1 MKAGTV
7 LVSAGLAILLHPGCV
22 GTAQQ
27 SPAPAPSKGS
37 PFHTVTFAS
46 PLPNSERVSLVRILA
61 NPEAMDGQAV
71 SVGGYMHLEFEG
83 DQLCLHRDDVEQM
96 IVTNCVW
103 LSLPRRDEA
112 LSLNDRYVGVQGVV
126 NAKSRG
132 HMGLFQATIQGV
144 TSLGAVSRADLEQQL
159 KSERP

>member
-1 MKAGTV
+1 MRAATI
-7 LVSAGLAILLHPGCV
+7 LASAGLAVLFHLGCA
-22 GTAQQ
+22 GSAHE
-27 SPAPAPSKGS
+27 SPAPVRSKGS
-37 PFHTVTFAS
+37 PFHTVSFAS

-61 NPEAMDGQAV
+61 NPEAMDGHTV

-103 LSLPRRDEA
+103 LSLPRRNEG
-112 LSLNDRYVGVQGVV
+112 LPLNDRYVGVQGVV
-126 NAKSRG
+126 SAKSRG

-144 TSLGAVSRADLEQQL
+144 TSLEAVSREDLEQQL
-159 KSERP
+159 KGEHP